1 MEVLFFLLGGLI
13 AGFIYSLFNDLFN
26 RTYGVITVDHERNLC
41 RVKIANEDLNDRKVK
56 KAVFK
61 VYHTDK
67 TLQETDIDFSREEQ
81 RL

>member
-1 MEVLFFLLGGLI
+1 MMMFILGLI
-13 AGFIYSLFNDLFN
+13 LGIMVCGGYCISA

-67 TLQETDIDFSREEQ
+67 TLQETDINFSREEQ

>member
-1 MEVLFFLLGGLI
+1 MEVLFFILGGLI

-26 RTYGVITVDHERNLC
+26 RTYGVIQVDHDRNLFNI
-41 RVKIANEDLNDRKVK
+41 RVTSEDLNDRKVK

-67 TLQETDIDFSREEQ
+67 TLQETVIDFSREEQ

>member
-1 MEVLFFLLGGLI
+1 MITFILGLI
-13 AGFIYSLFNDLFN
+13 LGIMACGGYCIFT